1 MLKTLAT
8 TTAALCFVAGAAIA
22 QTNAGGAG
30 TSNQGGSGTNIGPFA
45 SENEQMMYEDNMD
58 AMGVFFTDDT
68 MKTLKSDDEITT
80 AFEAMDSEG
89 QAGMKSACQKAAE
102 DRGSYG
108 TVTNAL
114 CDRIMAM

>member
-1 MLKTLAT
+1 
-8 TTAALCFVAGAAIA
+8 
-22 QTNAGGAG
+22 
-30 TSNQGGSGTNIGPFA
+30 
-45 SENEQMMYEDNMD
+45 MMYEENMD

-68 MKTLKSDDEITT
+68 MQTLKSEDEIKT

-114 CDRIMAM
+114 CDQIMAM